1 MCICVCDVYV
11 CVFVL
16 VYVCWIMCACVC
28 TLCVQNISCDTTL
41 IISAPDITLLIFFVR
56 DSIFGPF
63 PPLSLT
69 LSPLITGVMQVFLNL
84 ILIYIQ
90 CTCTH
95 D

>member
-41 IISAPDITLLIFFVR
+41 IVSAPDITLLIFLYV
-56 DSIFGPF
+56 IPF
-63 PPLSLT
+63 WPLSPPLSNSFTIDYRGLAGISEFDCHVYT
-69 LSPLITGVMQVFLNL
+69 MYVYV
-84 ILIYIQ
+84 
-90 CTCTH
+90 
-95 D
+95 